1 MVQCEPGWRELSN
14 MFGKAGTVAKFVWIS
29 RVWTNGLLSYN
40 AYVMTTYEIFL
51 TQFTHNFT
59 WQCNLRVYLAAL
71 ECFERKLTTTSVR
84 SEIWR
89 KTVLLWLSLDVDSE
103 WSSKGTHALEIRTMA
118 TYEFLFHE
126 NFVCA
131 WNIFP
136 SIFERGL
143 FFSFFLH
150 KVFFFFLFPFC
161 DGKER
166 TYKCTFSRN
175 LLGRRTTSIFI
186 YTRGTYDTLLSKK
199 RLRAFYSFGDR
210 CKHRF
215 LFCREIS
222 WKQGLVE
229 NRRLLCNNLI

>member
-1 MVQCEPGWRELSN
+1 MVQCGPGWWELGN

-51 TQFTHNFT
+51 TEFTHNFT
-59 WQCNLRVYLAAL
+59 RQCNVRVYLAAL
-71 ECFERKLTTTSVR
+71 QCFERKLTTTSVR
-84 SEIWR
+84 SEILR
-89 KTVLLWLSLDVDSE
+89 KTVLLWLSFDVDSG

-143 FFSFFLH
+143 FFFFFLH
-150 KVFFFFLFPFC
+150 KVFFLPFTFC
-161 DGKER
+161 DGGER

-186 YTRGTYDTLLSKK
+186 YTRATYDTLLSKK
-199 RLRAFYSFGDR
+199 GSELSTVSEIVANIAFYSAGKLAGNKVSSKID
-210 CKHRF
+210 
-215 LFCREIS
+215 
-222 WKQGLVE
+222 VYYATT
-229 NRRLLCNNLI
+229 

>member
-1 MVQCEPGWRELSN
+1 MKWNLKEDSSPLTI
-14 MFGKAGTVAKFVWIS
+14 FGRWFGMIVKRHARFGNTYDGYIRVSVSWKF
-29 RVWTNGLLSYN
+29 R
-40 AYVMTTYEIFL
+40 
-51 TQFTHNFT
+51 
-59 WQCNLRVYLAAL
+59 LRVKHFSFYFRARA
-71 ECFERKLTTTSVR
+71 
-84 SEIWR
+84 
-89 KTVLLWLSLDVDSE
+89 
-103 WSSKGTHALEIRTMA
+103 
-118 TYEFLFHE
+118 
-126 NFVCA
+126 
-131 WNIFP
+131 IF
-136 SIFERGL
+136 F
-143 FFSFFLH
+143 FFLH

-186 YTRGTYDTLLSKK
+186 YTRATYDTLLSKK